1 MEEPE
6 KLTIRDAENAQKAIL
21 ALVLQYPSF
30 PRTFKADN
38 STVKWNNLND
48 GTSIGIFPLQGTI
61 YPAIYL
67 KKYISGSYVAQ
78 MPFQM
83 IYKSSPTTNK
93 ASIDAQEML
102 NSLAAWMEESGIE
115 FKDPHLT
122 LEAITRT
129 SPVFGGN
136 QNEKTVT
143 YAVNMQLK
151 YFYQK

>member
-1 MEEPE
+1 M
-6 KLTIRDAENAQKAIL
+6 
-21 ALVLQYPSF
+21 LQYPSF

-48 GTSIGIFPLQGTI
+48 GTSIGIFPLQG
-61 YPAIYL
+61 AIYL

-151 YFYQK
+151 YFYKK

>member
-6 KLTIRDAENAQKAIL
+6 KLTIRDAENAQKAVL

-30 PRTFKADN
+30 PRMFKADN

-48 GTSIGIFPLQGTI
+48 GTSIGIFPLQG
-61 YPAIYL
+61 AIYL
-67 KKYISGSYVAQ
+67 KKYVSGNYVAQ
-78 MPFQM
+78 MPFQI
-83 IYKSSPTTNK
+83 IYKCSPTTNK
-93 ASIDAQEML
+93 ASMDAQEML
-102 NSLAAWMEESGIE
+102 NDLAAWMEESGIE

-122 LEAITRT
+122 LEAIART

-151 YFYQK
+151 YFYKK